1 MKKDICDWL
10 RDYLKEHG
18 RAACKDVK
26 NAAKAAGYT
35 KGEIKE
41 AKLLC
46 RVKSESV
53 IYWSLPE
60 EDV

>member
-10 RDYLKEHG
+10 RDYLKDHG
-18 RAACKDVK
+18 RSDCETVKEAARS
-26 NAAKAAGYT
+26 AGYT
-35 KGEIKE
+35 KSEIKE

-46 RVKSESV
+46 RIKSESV

-60 EDV
+60 DEA

>member
-18 RAACKDVK
+18 RSDCEDVK
-26 NAAKAAGYT
+26 NAAKSTGYT
-35 KGEIKE
+35 EVEIKE
-41 AKLLC
+41 AKYLC

-53 IYWSLPE
+53 TYWSLPE
-60 EDV
+60 DAV